1 MINLETI
8 KQEVRESIVKGIIAG
23 YKDYV
28 NERNEVKKRMVISDA
43 YVHTKSNHIENQVAK
58 HLENFVKYIKE
69 NAGPSWK
76 YLKFIFNKD
85 EEKIISCLY

>member
-43 YVHTKSNHIENQVAK
+43 YAFTKSNHMK
-58 HLENFVKYIKE
+58 VKLLSI
-69 NAGPSWK
+69 WK
-76 YLKFIFNKD
+76 ILLSILKKMLDHHGSI
-85 EEKIISCLY
+85 

>member
-43 YVHTKSNHIENQVAK
+43 YVYTKSNHIEK
-58 HLENFVKYIKE
+58 
-69 NAGPSWK
+69 
-76 YLKFIFNKD
+76 
-85 EEKIISCLY
+85 

>member
-28 NERNEVKKRMVISDA
+28 NENREYNI
-43 YVHTKSNHIENQVAK
+43 TN
-58 HLENFVKYIKE
+58 
-69 NAGPSWK
+69 
-76 YLKFIFNKD
+76 
-85 EEKIISCLY
+85 LYK

>member
-43 YVHTKSNHIENQVAK
+43 YAFTKSNHIESQVAK
-58 HLENFVKYIKE
+58 HLEILL
-69 NAGPSWK
+69 SI
-76 YLKFIFNKD
+76 LKKMLDHHGSI
-85 EEKIISCLY
+85 

>member
-8 KQEVRESIVKGIIAG
+8 KQEVRESIVKGIFAG

-43 YVHTKSNHIENQVAK
+43 YVYTK
-58 HLENFVKYIKE
+58 
-69 NAGPSWK
+69 WK
-76 YLKFIFNKD
+76 ILLSILKKMLDHHGSI
-85 EEKIISCLY
+85 